1 MEKVIILHDTGTSDL
16 KAPDGSSW
24 IDFWKKNTKRDIPK
38 ICPCCKH
45 PVNKENFVGAHV
57 IHLVDLA
64 EVNRN
69 KYLTPTC
76 ESCNNTYKNSS
87 ANKHPFEVENEMLLP
102 V

>member
-1 MEKVIILHDTGTSDL
+1 MKKVIILHDTGTSDL

-38 ICPCCKH
+38 ICPCCKY

-57 IHLVDLA
+57 IHCVDLA
-64 EVNRN
+64 EDNSP
-69 KYLTPTC
+69 KYITPTC
-76 ESCNNTYKNSS
+76 KSCNDKYKNSF
-87 ANKHPFEVENEMLLP
+87 ADKHPFDVDEGMLLP